1 MRSVFPHDTLAT
13 VVAVVRRIPGEGQ
26 PFRSPP
32 PVADLAGRPEVELVI
47 ADPKARNDEGDNR
60 FGMRALASHDPAM
73 PLIRAWLSQHATA
86 TTRTSSRSSQAS
98 GDVYDARI
106 PAWAA
111 EMISLLPADS
121 LLDQYTATLAAH
133 QDAIIPL
140 GTYFTMAAPASF
152 EPVVADHRGDEG
164 QGRGSVPSVGGGG
177 MGGRGGRGGGG
188 GGRGGMG
195 GGGSRGG
202 GGGGG
207 GRSNAGEQRAPLQ
220 PSVLFAAQSSALGK
234 YLSREGLD
242 FIGALMDGQMQGQTV
257 DDVLAKRG
265 VPPIARMETD
275 WRLWLNERASAVS
288 SR

>member
-1 MRSVFPHDTLAT
+1 
-13 VVAVVRRIPGEGQ
+13 
-26 PFRSPP
+26 
-32 PVADLAGRPEVELVI
+32 
-47 ADPKARNDEGDNR
+47 
-60 FGMRALASHDPAM
+60 
-73 PLIRAWLSQHATA
+73 
-86 TTRTSSRSSQAS
+86 
-98 GDVYDARI
+98 
-106 PAWAA
+106 
-111 EMISLLPADS
+111 
-121 LLDQYTATLAAH
+121 
-133 QDAIIPL
+133 
-140 GTYFTMAAPASF
+140 
-152 EPVVADHRGDEG
+152 
-164 QGRGSVPSVGGGG
+164 
-177 MGGRGGRGGGG
+177 
-188 GGRGGMG
+188 MG